1 VLPDA
6 YVGNHVATA
15 SLPHQA
21 VRRVAREYDEAQ
33 ENERPEAG
41 CLVAQSVFYTVCQ
54 SAPGVLLIFLI
65 QLRY

>member
-1 VLPDA
+1 MLEIVL
-6 YVGNHVATA
+6 
-15 SLPHQA
+15 LPPRFLTGPRGVLH
-21 VRRVAREYDEAQ
+21 EYDEAQ